1 MTPQEAEKIIERAF
15 GAAEVEKLDE
25 RIAAAEVAAAERDQ
39 DQDTGRS
46 RKDMIPEAVQ
56 ERGFLLGPMGLI
68 AIAGIALA
76 VAVGAWK
83 LQYA

>member
-1 MTPQEAEKIIERAF
+1 MITEPNGPGLADLLTPPMTPQEAEKIIERAF

-56 ERGFLLGPMGLI
+56 ERGFLLGPMGL
-68 AIAGIALA
+68 
-76 VAVGAWK
+76 
-83 LQYA
+83 